1 MKTEVYSWR
10 LPNELKAELERK
22 ARSRKVPVSRFW
34 IWPSAT
40 GSSRTI
46 ATPRATRRNANFTIR
61 QPATLEFSRAAI
73 RVAPRMCAQRSAS
86 ASASTVPADALIDTG
101 AILAL
106 LDKDDRWHESCVDA
120 FQQLRFPLLTS
131 EAVLTELF
139 HLVGDFRKEME
150 AAWKF
155 VRSGALV
162 VGAIDHGELP
172 YLHAL
177 MSRDWDRPMDFA
189 DATLVYLAKRESLS
203 VILTLD
209 QGDFATYRIE
219 GKRQFR
225 VLLVRRP

>member
-1 MKTEVYSWR
+1 MAVRDW
-10 LPNELKAELERK
+10 LKQNDSDAEGDEAQRK
-22 ARSRKVPVSRFW
+22 LHD
-34 IWPSAT
+34 SAT
-40 GSSRTI
+40 SHFGVLS
-46 ATPRATRRNANFTIR
+46 
-61 QPATLEFSRAAI
+61 AAI

-86 ASASTVPADALIDTG
+86 AVPVDALIDTG

-106 LDKDDRWHESCVDA
+106 LDKDDRWHESRVDA

-189 DATLVYLAKRESLS
+189 DATLVYIAKRESLS

-225 VLLVRRP
+225 VLPVRRP